1 MTVKERLHQM
11 VDEMTDAEA
20 ATTLERLA
28 ARRADSLAQLLDAA
42 PEDDEPLT
50 GDEAAAIQQGY
61 DELDAGEGVS
71 LDDLR
76 RQFG

>member
-1 MTVKERLHQM
+1 M

-28 ARRADSLAQLLDAA
+28 ARRADPLARLLDAA